1 MSRPMSRRST
11 AAAVCLALALAA
23 VLPPAAPAQVV
34 VYDPANHRE
43 NILTAIQTWVAI
55 LQGITQIANQLQDL
69 LALEDPEFRE
79 IQALLV
85 ELAQILRATEGLV
98 YPLEDLD
105 PRFQDL
111 FPGFTPADDLPDSY
125 AESVRVTLG
134 TLRAVLLSTRRN
146 ARDLEE
152 AQATLGTLRDQLL
165 ETEGNLEAVHAQ
177 GILVGFLA
185 EEVSKTTQ
193 QLAALTNLLA
203 VEAAHRV
210 QMEAEGIATFE
221 ETLWDA
227 NRPAPP
233 YGTRPIHPL
242 VPGSLPF

>member
-1 MSRPMSRRST
+1 MNRRSVS
-11 AAAVCLALALAA
+11 AALCLVVAVGTVL
-23 VLPPAAPAQVV
+23 LPPAAPAQVV

-43 NILTAIQTWVAI
+43 NILTAVQTWVAI
-55 LQGITQIANQLQDL
+55 LQRIVQIANQVQDL

-79 IQALLV
+79 IQALLA
-85 ELAQILRATEGLV
+85 ELAQVLRATDGLV

-105 PRFQDL
+105 PRFRDL
-111 FPGFTPADDLPDSY
+111 FPGFEPADDLPESY
-125 AESVRVTLG
+125 AESVRVTLA

-152 AQATLGTLRDQLL
+152 GQATLGILRDQLL
-165 ETEGNLEAVHAQ
+165 EAEGNLEATHAQ
-177 GILVGFLA
+177 GVLVGFLA

-210 QMEAEGIATFE
+210 QTEAEGIATFE
-221 ETLWDA
+221 EALWDA

>member
-1 MSRPMSRRST
+1 MSRRL
-11 AAAVCLALALAA
+11 AAALACVALAFAA
-23 VLPPAAPAQVV
+23 AFPPVASAQEER
-34 VYDPANHRE
+34 VYDQRNHRE
-43 NILTAIQTWVAI
+43 NILTAIQTWIAI
-55 LQGITQIANQLQDL
+55 LQRIVQIANQVQDL
-69 LALEDPEFRE
+69 LALEDPAFRE
-79 IQALLV
+79 IQDLLA

-105 PRFQDL
+105 PRFRDL
-111 FPGFTPADDLPDSY
+111 FPGFEPADDLPESY
-125 AESVRVTLG
+125 AESVRVTLA

-146 ARDLEE
+146 ARHLEE
-152 AQATLGTLRDQLL
+152 GQATLGTLRDQLL
-165 ETEGNLEAVHAQ
+165 ETEGNLEAIHAQ
-177 GILVGFLA
+177 GILVGFLS

-221 ETLWDA
+221 GTLRDA
-227 NRPAPP
+227 NGPPPP

-242 VPGSLPF
+242 VPGSLGF